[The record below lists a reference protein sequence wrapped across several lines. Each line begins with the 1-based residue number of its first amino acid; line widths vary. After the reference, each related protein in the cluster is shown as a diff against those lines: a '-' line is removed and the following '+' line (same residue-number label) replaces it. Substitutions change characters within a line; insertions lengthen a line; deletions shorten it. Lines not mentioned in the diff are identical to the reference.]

1 MQSVGLI
8 PSVTGEPGSKE
19 TGRTMTHYI
28 EQGGGSDKAC
38 TAHLAKAGA
47 ILYHDR
53 VGDEETRR
61 KKAASKINYT
71 CPECG
76 LNAWAKPD
84 AHLMCGDCGADG
96 AERGLSPIG
105 VEAANLF
112 RRGECGETPL
122 LEGMT

>member
-84 AHLMCGDCGADG
+84 AHLMCGDC
-96 AERGLSPIG
+96 AEPTEQNGD
-105 VEAANLF
+105 
-112 RRGECGETPL
+112 
-122 LEGMT
+122 